1 MAAVSEFT
9 FSPIADTDREP
20 VIDLFNHYIE
30 HSFAAYPEQK
40 VPYDFFTLFLETCR
54 NYPSVVARSHDG
66 SIAGFGL
73 LRAHNPM
80 PAFRHAAEITYFI
93 RPDLTGKGLGSEML
107 ARLEERGKEQGITTI
122 LASISSLNEGSI
134 RFHARHGFCECGR
147 FVNIGMKKGVIFDT
161 VWMQKFI

>member
-1 MAAVSEFT
+1 MPDLSEFT

-20 VIDLFNHYIE
+20 VIDLFNYYIE
-30 HSFAAYPEQK
+30 NSFTAYPEQK
-40 VPYDFFTLFLETCR
+40 VPYEFFAHFLETCR
-54 NYPSVVARSHDG
+54 KYPSVAAKMPDG
-66 SIAGFGL
+66 TLAGFGL

-80 PAFRHAAEITYFI
+80 PAFSHTAEITYFI

-107 ARLEERGKEQGITTI
+107 ARLEDEGKTQGITVI

-134 RFHARHGFCECGR
+134 RFHAGHGFTECGQ
-147 FVNIGMKKGVIFDT
+147 FKKIGRKKGIIFDT